1 LRYKEGT
8 GFGTMLV
15 DANNSFNKLSRYV
28 MLWHCRHAWPH
39 ASHFAFN
46 RYRHFNIVI
55 FQNGPGEDPC
65 IIFRWGN
72 PHPIRKHTKLTVPQ
86 SVQLSYDDD
95 ASGTGNA
102 EYNAKCLT
110 FLVWNG
116 PAFGYFPEPANA
128 IYICKGHDKMIA
140 RHHFEELGLAIRYS

>member
-1 LRYKEGT
+1 MAPCQPFCFQSVSALQHRHLSKWTRRGSLHNTESGR
-8 GFGTMLV
+8 
-15 DANNSFNKLSRYV
+15 NSPGRR
-28 MLWHCRHAWPH
+28 LWP
-39 ASHFAFN
+39 
-46 RYRHFNIVI
+46 
-55 FQNGPGEDPC
+55 Q
-65 IIFRWGN
+65 FRWGN